1 MGCPNLLEQSDMT
14 FPHKWGKADYIPENI
29 FYRLAMK
36 AKNEAALPDG
46 NNASQLY
53 HSREGNTMKNSYTTA
68 TDERKELNNMLALLA
83 KQGNGTALAQ
93 LWEVNRPIIRRM
105 FWQWYDRN
113 QSIAEAAGLTIEDF
127 EQEGFFAVQRA
138 AEYHDPEKG
147 SFLTVLQ
154 YFVQKQIRS
163 ATCKGRGQ
171 YITTEDG
178 RKIRISAEPMNTAIS
193 LDEPL
198 TAENGDDVGTRGDI
212 VPDPAATQAFNDAEQ
227 SYYLQELRAVL
238 DKALSL
244 LSERQ
249 RTIIARRFFEGLT
262 LKQIGQYESITAE
275 RVRSVEAEALRL
287 LRNNTQLRKFYG
299 EDLLAR
305 SYRFTGFTTW
315 SQYGSVPERLAERKE
330 EQQKRLEA
338 SSTKHLAKLLGMDA
352 NELTSIMSIC

>member
-1 MGCPNLLEQSDMT
+1 
-14 FPHKWGKADYIPENI
+14 
-29 FYRLAMK
+29 
-36 AKNEAALPDG
+36 
-46 NNASQLY
+46 
-53 HSREGNTMKNSYTTA
+53 MKNSSTTA
-68 TDERKELNNMLALLA
+68 TDERKELNNMLVLLA

-93 LWEVNRPIIRRM
+93 LWEINRPIIRRM
-105 FWQWYDRN
+105 FWQWYNRN
-113 QSIAEAAGLTIEDF
+113 QSIAEAAGLTLEDF

-138 AEYHDPEKG
+138 AEYHNPDKG

-154 YFVQKQIRS
+154 YFVSHQIRS
-163 ATCKGRGQ
+163 ITCGAHAK
-171 YITTEDG
+171 YVTTEDG

-193 LDEPL
+193 LDEPI

-262 LKQIGQYESITAE
+262 LKQIGQHESITAE
-275 RVRSVEAEALRL
+275 RVRSIEAEALRL
-287 LRNNTQLRKFYG
+287 LRKNTQLRKFYG

-305 SYRFTGFTTW
+305 SYQFTGFTAW

-330 EQQKRLEA
+330 EQQKQ
-338 SSTKHLAKLLGMDA
+338 LAKSNIRNLATSLGVSS
-352 NELTSIMSIC
+352 EWLQEVFEQL

>member
-1 MGCPNLLEQSDMT
+1 
-14 FPHKWGKADYIPENI
+14 
-29 FYRLAMK
+29 
-36 AKNEAALPDG
+36 
-46 NNASQLY
+46 
-53 HSREGNTMKNSYTTA
+53 MKNSSTTA

-93 LWEVNRPIIRRM
+93 LWEINRPIIRRM
-105 FWQWYDRN
+105 FWQWYNRN
-113 QSIAEAAGLTIEDF
+113 QSIAEAAGLTLEDF
-127 EQEGFFAVQRA
+127 EQEGFFSVKQA
-138 AEYHDPEKG
+138 AEYHNPEKG

-163 ATCKGRGQ
+163 ATCKGRGR

-178 RKIRISAEPMNTAIS
+178 RKIRISAEPMDTAAS

-212 VPDPAATQAFNDAEQ
+212 VPDPAAAQAFTDAEQ

-249 RTIIARRFFEGLT
+249 RTIISQRFFEGLT
-262 LKQIGQYESITAE
+262 LKQIGQHESITAE
-275 RVRSVEAEALRL
+275 RVRSIEAEALRL
-287 LRNNTQLRKFYG
+287 LRKNTQLRKFYG

-305 SYRFTGFTTW
+305 SYQFTGFTAW

-330 EQQKRLEA
+330 EQQKQ
-338 SSTKHLAKLLGMDA
+338 LAKSNISNLAASLGVSS
-352 NELTSIMSIC
+352 EWLQEIFEQL